1 MRARVKRFGLVLS
14 LINAAFWLGA
24 LALIWKQGGNPAH
37 FYQALT
43 IVPWLIVAGP
53 FVYIAIATTVRGFI
67 WAWSGK

>member
-14 LINAAFWLGA
+14 LINAGGWIVALGLLSLKHGHA
-24 LALIWKQGGNPAH
+24 PPPSAYAVVAAMI
-37 FYQALT
+37 
-43 IVPWLIVAGP
+43 IAGP